1 MHRVGAGGSD
11 DDDNNNNS
19 SSNNN
24 GDPLIAVAG
33 ARGFVAGNLRKRL
46 SGNHRL
52 VGLSRKKFA
61 PLKNERAVSADYA
74 DPERLGSDLG
84 GCDVLVHLVGVGDLQ
99 QRRQRQRRH
108 RYTAAAAAGPGGG
121 NDVNTDVTAALV
133 AAARTAKVR
142 QIIFLS
148 GLGVSPVATAS
159 AYFASKLRAE
169 RIIRDSGIG
178 FTIFRPSFIVGKND
192 YLTKSLNRQI
202 AKTGRVAVP
211 GGGGYRIQPVRVS
224 DAVEI
229 IADSVLNPRFMN
241 RTFDLVGPDT
251 ISFKRYAESFCRGRP
266 AKASSVPL
274 EECLYAALHDR
285 RPVYGLDDL
294 CILCGSYTGDFDGLR
309 RAFGRPVGSV
319 LGGPPGR

>member
-1 MHRVGAGGSD
+1 MHRAGAGAGG
-11 DDDNNNNS
+11 DDNNN
-19 SSNNN
+19 NNN

-99 QRRQRQRRH
+99 QRRH
-108 RYTAAAAAGPGGG
+108 TAAATGPGGG
-121 NDVNTDVTAALV
+121 DVNADVTAALV

-148 GLGVSPVATAS
+148 GLGVSPATTAS

-169 RIIRDSGIG
+169 RIIRDSGID
-178 FTIFRPSFIVGKND
+178 FTIFRPSFIVGKDD

>member
-1 MHRVGAGGSD
+1 MHRAGAGAGG
-11 DDDNNNNS
+11 DDNN
-19 SSNNN
+19 NNN

-52 VGLSRKKFA
+52 VCLSRKKFA

-99 QRRQRQRRH
+99 QRRHRQRRH
-108 RYTAAAAAGPGGG
+108 RHTAAAGPGCGD
-121 NDVNTDVTAALV
+121 DVNTDVTAALV

-148 GLGVSPVATAS
+148 GLGVSPATTAS

-178 FTIFRPSFIVGKND
+178 FTIFRPSFIVGKDD

-211 GGGGYRIQPVRVS
+211 GAGGYRIQPVRVS

-241 RTFDLVGPDT
+241 KTFDLVGPDT